1 MDEQEIDTPEETD
14 DEAEYAFEGYRIAF
28 NRRVAL
34 TPPAGAAP
42 SGG

>member
-1 MDEQEIDTPEETD
+1 MDEETADKPEEAE
-14 DEAEYAFEGYRIAF
+14 DEAEYAFEGYRVAF